1 MKAILYIVAILGI
14 GGGIYYTMD
23 NAKKHR
29 KQLSDTNTVKGQIKR
44 INATID
50 QKQLE
55 EENQKNTKN
64 DRVSTKAEREGSKEQ
79 NDKKYNR
86 IVAQLRE
93 LDAPIA
99 QKQKELDDFNK
110 AIAEIQDAFDKLNVP
125 GEEITINNAEQ
136 KYKELEE
143 KKTGLATK
151 NADLV
156 EAVEKLQGEVDQNN
170 NRIADYKSDQLD
182 RRENLNANSISSLI
196 TSVNSDWGF
205 VVIKPHPKS
214 KITEDSN
221 LIVVRGDRHIGR
233 LKNLTLENGRVLAN
247 IDFKSLV
254 NGMRIR
260 QGDRVIYAKPATR

>member
-1 MKAILYIVAILGI
+1 MKAVLYIVAILGI
-14 GGGIYYTMD
+14 GAGIYYTMD
-23 NAKKHR
+23 NAEKHR
-29 KQLSDTNTVKGQIKR
+29 KQLSQTNEVKGQIKR

-50 QKQLE
+50 KKQIE
-55 EENQKNTKN
+55 EESQKNTKN
-64 DRVSTKAEREGSKEQ
+64 ERISTKAEREGTKEQ

-99 QKQKELDDFNK
+99 QKQKELDDYNQ
-110 AIAEIQDAFDKLNVP
+110 AIADIQKAFDELDVP
-125 GEEITINNAEQ
+125 GEEITIDNAEQ
-136 KYKELEE
+136 KFKELEE

-156 EAVEKLQGEVDQNN
+156 AAVEKLNGEVAQNN
-170 NRIADYKSDQLD
+170 GRIADYKSDQIE
-182 RRENLNANSISSLI
+182 RRANLNANSISSLI
-196 TSVNSDWGF
+196 TSVNNDWGF
-205 VVIKPHPKS
+205 VVIKPHPNS
-214 KITEDSN
+214 NITEDTN

-233 LKNLTLENGRVLAN
+233 LKDLTLEKGRVLAN
-247 IDFKSLV
+247 IDYKSLV